1 MTRHLLPEEFDLV
14 VDADA
19 GIDAGFGAAPLRAH
33 VRACAACAAEL
44 EAARAVAAEL
54 DALPRLAPSP
64 RFAELVMQQVPVFVP
79 WHVALGDW
87 ARGLV
92 PASRALRAAAAGG
105 LLAGATVL
113 TVVLA
118 WLASRADALAFTG
131 EAALARF
138 RGAFWT
144 AAGDLAA
151 ALFGDAVRTADGA
164 LVAGA
169 GGVFVATLVLATLA
183 LRAAA
188 AAGREAEGTPVP
200 SAPGRD

>member
-19 GIDAGFGAAPLRAH
+19 GIDAGFGVGPLRAH
-33 VRACAACAAEL
+33 VRTCAACAAEL
-44 EAARAVAAEL
+44 DAARLVAAEL
-54 DALPRLAPSP
+54 DAIPRLAPSP
-64 RFAELVMQQVPVFVP
+64 RFADAVMQQVQVFEP
-79 WHVALGDW
+79 WHVAAGDW

-105 LLAGATVL
+105 LLAGTAVL

-118 WLASRADALAFTG
+118 WLAARADALAFTG
-131 EAALARF
+131 EAAVTRF

-151 ALFGDAVRTADGA
+151 AVFGDAVRTADGA

-169 GGVFVATLVLATLA
+169 GAVFVATAVLAALA

-188 AAGREAEGTPVP
+188 ASGREAAAQPV
-200 SAPGRD
+200 ARD